1 MAGNQNQP
9 GRYDAVL
16 GGKNPPP
23 VTGAVLGGIE
33 GIKRRLSN
41 PVADVKIAALS
52 DALNYGDV
60 GLGLVIQALRQEN
73 KVIQRSAYK
82 LLRKREEAQVKQALR
97 EYQPWDLF
105 ERLQGYR
112 GYKGL
117 HIERFANL
125 QVVDYN
131 PEVGIEDPVNK
142 AYALRWDYGGD
153 RASIAEQLTSLLQD
167 SQAGKLEALVFG
179 LWGEGDDSSEIV
191 NSLVDAKNQLTNLK
205 AIFIGD
211 IHYEENEISWIEQSD
226 ISPILRAY
234 PQLEILQIRGGDG
247 LQFNAPVR
255 HNNLRALIIETG
267 GLKPETVAQICNMNL
282 PGLEHL
288 ELWFGSD
295 SYGGDCT
302 VVDVKPILED
312 VVFPNLNYLGLRN
325 SQFSNDIAEA
335 VVKSPLIESISVL
348 DLSLGH
354 LTDKGAEFLLNCSA
368 VNELDILNLS
378 EDCLSEEMVNELSAL
393 NCQLLAENQSKDY
406 EDEEY
411 EDEEYRYC
419 AVSE

>member
-1 MAGNQNQP
+1 MAENQNQP
-9 GRYDAVL
+9 GKYDAVL

-23 VTGAVLGGIE
+23 LTGTVLGGIE

-41 PVADVKIAALS
+41 PVTDVKIAALS
-52 DALNYGDV
+52 DALDYGDV
-60 GLGLVIQALRQEN
+60 GLELVIQALQQES
-73 KVIQRSAYK
+73 KIIQRSAFK

-97 EYQPWDLF
+97 EYKPWDLF

-117 HIERFANL
+117 HVECFANR

-131 PEVGIEDPVNK
+131 PEVGIQDPVNT
-142 AYALRWDYGGD
+142 AYALRWDYDGD

-167 SQAGKLEALVFG
+167 SQADQLEALVIG

-191 NSLVDAKNQLTNLK
+191 NGLVNAKNRLTSLK

-211 IHYEENEISWIEQSD
+211 IHYEESEISWIEQSD

-247 LQFNAPVR
+247 LKFNAPVR

-267 GLKPETVAQICNMNL
+267 GLKPETVAEICNMNL

-288 ELWFGSD
+288 ELWFGSTY
-295 SYGGDCT
+295 YGGDCT

-325 SQFSNDIAEA
+325 SQFTNEIAEG

-348 DLSLGH
+348 DLSLGN
-354 LTDKGAEFLLNCSA
+354 LTDKGAKFLLNCPG

-378 EDCLSEEMVNELSAL
+378 EDCLSEEIVNELSAL
-393 NCQLLAENQSKDY
+393 NCQLLAENQNK

-411 EDEEYRYC
+411 EYRYC